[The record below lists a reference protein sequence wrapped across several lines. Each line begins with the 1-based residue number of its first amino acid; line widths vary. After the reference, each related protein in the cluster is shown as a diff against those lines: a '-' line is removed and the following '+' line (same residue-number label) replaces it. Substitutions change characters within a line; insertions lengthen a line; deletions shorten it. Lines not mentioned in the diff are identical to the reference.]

1 MEEQNETNKLLQR
14 MLEIMAQNEARIQTK
29 ELTSESDGL
38 IDKAEKEG
46 EEATK
51 KIQTTFDR
59 IHDKLFTVNS
69 ILVALYVG
77 FGKFPQ
83 DEPIFSLWYVMFPI
97 ANIFY
102 LIYLEISQM
111 SIFRHASQRMNW
123 NFTTDVD
130 KYGRMINKQTW
141 KSIFAWL
148 FTIGLV
154 IFLAIKV
161 IW

>member
-1 MEEQNETNKLLQR
+1 MKEQKETNNLLQR
-14 MLEIMAQNEARIQTK
+14 MLDIMAQNEARIQTK
-29 ELTSESDGL
+29 ELTSDTDGL
-38 IDKAEKEG
+38 INKAEKEG

-51 KIQTTFDR
+51 KLQTTFDR

-77 FGKFPQ
+77 FAQFPQ
-83 DEPIFSLWYVMFPI
+83 DDPIFSLWFVLFPI

-111 SIFRHASQRMNW
+111 RIFRHASQRMNW
-123 NFTTDVD
+123 NFTTDVE
-130 KYGRMINKQTW
+130 KYGRMINQQTL

-154 IFLAIKV
+154 TFLAIKV
-161 IW
+161 I